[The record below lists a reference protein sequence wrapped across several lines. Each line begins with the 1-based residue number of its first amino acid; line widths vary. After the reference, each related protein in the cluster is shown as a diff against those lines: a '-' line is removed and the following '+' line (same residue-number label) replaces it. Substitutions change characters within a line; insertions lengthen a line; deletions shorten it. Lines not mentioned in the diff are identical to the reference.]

1 MARLV
6 FFLISSLSIYFHFIA
21 AATATAI
28 AAPTGTS
35 SYKNFVKSSCGT
47 VEYPKLCVQL
57 LAVHAS
63 KIKQSPQ
70 QLARA
75 ALAVSLA
82 RAQSTKDFVARAA
95 KFRGLKAREY
105 AAIKDCL
112 EEMDDSVDLLANS
125 GKELKR
131 AGASKG
137 QDFQW
142 HVSNVQTWV
151 SAASTDATTCLDG
164 YASAALDGRLKTS
177 IRSRVLNV
185 EQVTSNAL
193 ALVNQYASKAGSSN
207 AP

>member
-1 MARLV
+1 MARLAFV
-6 FFLISSLSIYFHFIA
+6 LIFSLSIYFHFMS
-21 AATATAI
+21 AATAAT
-28 AAPTGTS
+28 TS
-35 SYKNFVKSSCGT
+35 TSTYTNFIKSSCST
-47 VEYPKLCVQL
+47 VQYPALCVQSL
-57 LAVHAS
+57 VVYAS
-63 KIKQSPQ
+63 TIKQSPQ
-70 QLARA
+70 QLAQA

-112 EEMDDSVDLLANS
+112 EEMDDSVDRLANS

-151 SAASTDATTCLDG
+151 SAASTDTTTCLDG
-164 YASAALDGRLKTS
+164 YASTALNGRLKTS

-185 EQVTSNAL
+185 AQVTSNAL
-193 ALVNQYASKAGSSN
+193 ALVNRYASK
-207 AP
+207 P